1 MNRDSIHVTMTAQLR
16 RAQVRQ
22 RLEALAARTG
32 LPVAQLAGRAL
43 TIGLEHIEADLRL
56 IFPAAPVSEQ
66 PTALEPAPASEQP
79 TAQEPA
85 PEQPTALDPASE
97 QPTALEPAP
106 APAPALPTASAAKS
120 KTEPTPRADRP
131 GRVSSEAAARALN
144 KTMTAFYSRLHR
156 EPKLKRH
163 SKLIGR
169 AAMWDLAGL
178 RAEWAK

>member
-43 TIGLEHIEADLRL
+43 TIGLGQIEADLRL
-56 IFPAAPVSEQ
+56 IFPAEPAPEQ
-66 PTALEPAPASEQP
+66 PTALEPAPEPAQP
-79 TAQEPA
+79 T
-85 PEQPTALDPASE
+85 L
-97 QPTALEPAP
+97 
-106 APAPALPTASAAKS
+106 SAAES
-120 KTEPTPRADRP
+120 KPEATSCADRP
-131 GRVSSEAAARALN
+131 GRVSSEDAARALN
-144 KTMTAFYSRLHR
+144 KTKTAFYSRLHR

-169 AAMWDLAGL
+169 AAMWDLAAL

>member
-16 RAQVRQ
+16 RAKVRQ

-43 TIGLEHIEADLRL
+43 TIGLGQIEADLRL
-56 IFPAAPVSEQ
+56 IFPAEPAPEQ
-66 PTALEPAPASEQP
+66 PTALEPAP
-79 TAQEPA
+79 
-85 PEQPTALDPASE
+85 E

-106 APAPALPTASAAKS
+106 EQSTALEPAPEPAQPTLSAAKS
-120 KTEPTPRADRP
+120 KPEATLRADRP
-131 GRVSSEAAARALN
+131 DRVSSKAAARALN
-144 KTMTAFYSRLHR
+144 KTMTAFYARLHR
-156 EPKLKRH
+156 EPRLKRH

-169 AAMWDLAGL
+169 AAMWDLAAL